1 MIALHLDVAA
11 DTKSDR
17 VELFDRFLNGTRIVS
32 KETVRINELNRSV
45 EKESFLSLTVPQKY
59 RNIKSKEKK
68 RKERKSIDTSLVLK
82 NPYVEIEITALVNL
96 VPHYM
101 ASFIIFQSVSFL
113 RKFYTLPSS
122 IVAVQV

>member
-1 MIALHLDVAA
+1 MIALHLDVAV

-17 VELFDRFLNGTRIVS
+17 VELFDSFLNGTRIVS

-68 RKERKSIDTSLVLK
+68 GKV
-82 NPYVEIEITALVNL
+82 
-96 VPHYM
+96 
-101 ASFIIFQSVSFL
+101 
-113 RKFYTLPSS
+113 
-122 IVAVQV
+122 

>member
-11 DTKSDR
+11 DTKSAR

-82 NPYVEIEITALVNL
+82 NSYVEIEITALVNL

>member
-11 DTKSDR
+11 DTKSAR
-17 VELFDRFLNGTRIVS
+17 VELFDRFLNGTRIVR

>member
-82 NPYVEIEITALVNL
+82 NSYVEIEITALVNL

>member
-11 DTKSDR
+11 DTKSAR

>member
-1 MIALHLDVAA
+1 M
-11 DTKSDR
+11 
-17 VELFDRFLNGTRIVS
+17 RIVS

-45 EKESFLSLTVPQKY
+45 EKKSFLSLTVPQKY

>member
-1 MIALHLDVAA
+1 MIALHLDVAV

-17 VELFDRFLNGTRIVS
+17 VELFDSFLNGTRIVS

-68 RKERKSIDTSLVLK
+68 RKEKYRYVTSPHEPVRGNRDYNFGKSSSTLYGFFHNFSTS
-82 NPYVEIEITALVNL
+82 
-96 VPHYM
+96 
-101 ASFIIFQSVSFL
+101 
-113 RKFYTLPSS
+113 KFP
-122 IVAVQV
+122 

>member
-11 DTKSDR
+11 DTKSAR
-17 VELFDRFLNGTRIVS
+17 VELFDRFLNGTRIVR

-82 NPYVEIEITALVNL
+82 NSYVEIEITALVNL

>member
-17 VELFDRFLNGTRIVS
+17 VELFDRFLNGTRNVS

-45 EKESFLSLTVPQKY
+45 KEESFLSLTVPQKY

-68 RKERKSIDTSLVLK
+68 RKERKSIGTSLVLK
-82 NPYVEIEITALVNL
+82 NPYVEIEITAL
-96 VPHYM
+96 M
-101 ASFIIFQSVSFL
+101 
-113 RKFYTLPSS
+113 
-122 IVAVQV
+122 

>member
-45 EKESFLSLTVPQKY
+45 EKKSFLSLTVPQS
-59 RNIKSKEKK
+59 IETSKVKK

>member
-17 VELFDRFLNGTRIVS
+17 VELFDRFLNGTRIVR